1 MAHDRRNGRQQ
12 DGLIEG
18 LLRSDVGTIRA
29 LYDRHFPAVQRF
41 VQLNSGTERDA
52 QDVFQEAITVLWLNA
67 KEGRVRTDQN
77 GDLGGYI
84 HRVARNKWLDMLR
97 SAEHKRERSS
107 IEPDAAGLVQEPV
120 DQSEERLERLR
131 TIYAALDE
139 KCRAV
144 LDRFYYEGQDLATIA
159 RAMGV
164 EVESIRTI
172 KYRCMMKLRAFRAT
186 IAGEK
191 EAQER

>member
-1 MAHDRRNGRQQ
+1 MAHDRNNGRAQ

-18 LLRSDVGTIRA
+18 LLRSDVATIRA
-29 LYDRHFPAVQRF
+29 LYDRHFPVVQRF
-41 VQLNSGTERDA
+41 VLHNSGTERDA

-67 KEGRVRTDQN
+67 KEGRVSSDRN

-97 SAEHKRERSS
+97 SAEHKRERRS
-107 IEPDAAGLVQEPV
+107 IGTDGAGLVQEPG
-120 DQSEERLERLR
+120 DHSEERLEKLR